1 MLGVELD
8 GGQRVYERG
17 IFYSL
22 FQMAL
27 QNFDSSSKST
37 SASNSLISN
46 KERRSALDGSVAHVL
61 KAENPPVR
69 AKYHGVER
77 VYDAF
82 HLLQTESSM
91 QRMVMTLSSDIA
103 VWDAVRNN
111 EVVRELHESFYAVI
125 ASGSDFVCGLTTRN
139 SSIVCW
145 GPGWPNPSGLKSR
158 EELELPKI
166 LPGSCVNSSCGECGI
181 YPQSQRL
188 CFGADNPK

>member
-27 QNFDSSSKST
+27 QNSDSSSKST

-46 KERRSALDGSVAHVL
+46 KERRDGSVAHVL
-61 KAENPPVR
+61 KAKNPPVR

-82 HLLQTESSM
+82 HLLQTKSSM